1 MSVLLT
7 RPLLICNPNDRLLTR
22 TPLDHMHAHAQN
34 NDTPLHIAAAMGR
47 RKLTKILMQN
57 GAELVIKNKV
67 SFQLGGQTDFPPEAS
82 LPPPAPHN
90 KIRVAGRMDARARL
104 S

>member
-1 MSVLLT
+1 MQLDTNTNRILQQPT
-7 RPLLICNPNDRLLTR
+7 TTTDPAPHTR
-22 TPLDHMHAHAQN
+22 THRPPDWTLEQN

-67 SFQLGGQTDFPPEAS
+67 SCWAAR
-82 LPPPAPHN
+82 PAT
-90 KIRVAGRMDARARL
+90 
-104 S
+104 